1 MDDVYYVL
9 ITFDYPDAVT
19 QGLRRQ
25 TDMVRGVLERTR
37 GDITLLLQQRNLENA
52 LQTAME
58 RLGNGSSDRGS
69 EEGN

>member
-1 MDDVYYVL
+1 MDEVYYIL

-37 GDITLLLQQRNLENA
+37 GDITILFQQRKLETA
-52 LQTAME
+52 IETAME
-58 RLGNGSSDRGS
+58 SWRVGNRG
-69 EEGN
+69 